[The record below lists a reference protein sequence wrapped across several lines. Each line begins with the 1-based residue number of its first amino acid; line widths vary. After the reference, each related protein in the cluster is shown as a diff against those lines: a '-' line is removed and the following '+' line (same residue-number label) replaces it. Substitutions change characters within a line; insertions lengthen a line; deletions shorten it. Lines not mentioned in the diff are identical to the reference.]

1 MSASVS
7 VVIPCFRCS
16 GTIERAVESVFK
28 QTLRPYEVILVE
40 DCSGDQTLSKLYE
53 IKERYPEGW
62 IKVVALEKNGGPGT
76 ARNKGWDLSRQEY
89 IAFLD
94 ADDSW
99 HPQKVEI
106 QYQWMVEHP
115 EAVLTGHGCDF
126 RKEGDFVGDFSF
138 SEKREV
144 DRVYRRRLLMSNQF
158 PTRSVMLKKDLSYR
172 FKDGKRYCEDYL
184 LWLQICFFG
193 GACYRLPQNLSFNYK
208 EEFGVGG
215 LSGQL
220 WEMQKGEVDSY
231 FEIFR
236 MGGIRSHEVLLWVGF
251 SFVKF
256 LRRLL
261 LSRIVRR

>member
-184 LWLQICFFG
+184 LWLQICFLVGRAIGFLKISLLIIKRSLG
-193 GACYRLPQNLSFNYK
+193 W
-208 EEFGVGG
+208 GG
-215 LSGQL
+215 LAG
-220 WEMQKGEVDSY
+220 SY
-231 FEIFR
+231 GKCRKVRWIVT
-236 MGGIRSHEVLLWVGF
+236 S
-251 SFVKF
+251 KF
-256 LRRLL
+256 FGWAA
-261 LSRIVRR
+261 